1 MTIMTIYLFRVL
13 RPASEKQIE
22 LFFWKRESQWVSY
35 VKHILAFI
43 RTTWMRKRKC
53 RPICHL
59 FFAWLCFA
67 WLCWIIELFTGW
79 VAGWLAGWP
88 ATTPVASTL
97 STRLRHQA
105 MERHG
110 KAGRGREKQG
120 RGRERQRR
128 GREERSSSRGL
139 IYDDSVGQ
147 TTTSRDSL
155 STPIQSIFHGSVR
168 VKQTSGWKRTRS
180 KNRPV
185 SPPWS

>member
-59 FFAWLCFA
+59 FFVWLCFA

-79 VAGWLAGWP
+79 VAGWLAG
-88 ATTPVASTL
+88 L
-97 STRLRHQA
+97 QRRLWRRRCLHVYDIRRWRG
-105 MERHG
+105 MERQEEAG
-110 KAGRGREKQG
+110 KSKGEAGKGKGEAGRDGRAAEAV
-120 RGRERQRR
+120 
-128 GREERSSSRGL
+128 

-180 KNRPV
+180 KNRPI